1 MATKTNKVTVDGQ
14 TITVPAAFGMQTKTP
29 AAAKKAT
36 AAARTPAEKVTAAQ
50 KQLAEVEKRGTE
62 ALASAKASTETAQ
75 RSVNTVAINQALGAG
90 TGSAAVAQAAADG
103 GAKTID
109 EIFATVNSILEDPEY
124 VTLVNVFKNYGMGD
138 IADLYLKVK
147 ADYPKADRDQ
157 VETLLKTDVRYN
169 KDTQGNAIGYSKRFA
184 GNAALMKVGKQPLDD
199 ADYLKAESEYEK
211 TFKAYGLGSMANKDA
226 YAKLISQEISA
237 TEAAD
242 RIQLGYDKL
251 KSNQKALQ
259 AFQAYYP
266 ELSQGDIVAA
276 MLNPNEQLP
285 ALKRKVETAQIGG
298 AALRQG
304 LSVSQQ
310 RATELQGLGV
320 TQGEAESAYGTIA
333 GYLPTAQKLSEISKE
348 ADKFTQTTAEQS
360 QIEGLASAKR
370 REEKIA
376 QEELAR
382 FSASSGV
389 GKGALGQAKTF

>member
-1 MATKTNKVTVDGQ
+1 
-14 TITVPAAFGMQTKTP
+14 
-29 AAAKKAT
+29 
-36 AAARTPAEKVTAAQ
+36 
-50 KQLAEVEKRGTE
+50 
-62 ALASAKASTETAQ
+62 
-75 RSVNTVAINQALGAG
+75 
-90 TGSAAVAQAAADG
+90 
-103 GAKTID
+103 
-109 EIFATVNSILEDPEY
+109 
-124 VTLVNVFKNYGMGD
+124 
-138 IADLYLKVK
+138 
-147 ADYPKADRDQ
+147 
-157 VETLLKTDVRYN
+157 
-169 KDTQGNAIGYSKRFA
+169 
-184 GNAALMKVGKQPLDD
+184 
-199 ADYLKAESEYEK
+199 
-211 TFKAYGLGSMANKDA
+211 
-226 YAKLISQEISA
+226 
-237 TEAAD
+237 
-242 RIQLGYDKL
+242 
-251 KSNQKALQ
+251 
-259 AFQAYYP
+259 
-266 ELSQGDIVAA
+266 